1 MRDSQSKTTIL
12 SANRLPRCWCTAVV
26 LEPGSAYRTPVKRL
40 LHHRSIALNIDTD
53 EACHL

>member
-12 SANRLPRCWCTAVV
+12 SANRLPRCWYTVVV

-40 LHHRSIALNIDTD
+40 LHHRSVALNIDTD
-53 EACHL
+53 DACHL